1 MVKKFTKGQLVFKE
15 LFVGT
20 LIYVCVLG
28 FLNEYTDIVH
38 AQSFSYLFYASFVLE
53 LLTFLT
59 LLAKKK
65 VLSRLGEK
73 ESMKHKLVVVFGAWL
88 ILFLSKFVFIGAI
101 DVIFMGTVTVYG
113 FFNIFAVV
121 LLVTLIHKAADIL
134 FKRLGGP
141 EVEKMS
147 EY

>member
-1 MVKKFTKGQLVFKE
+1 MNEFSKKQLVFKE

-28 FLNEYTDIVH
+28 FLSDYTNIVY
-38 AQSFSYLFYASFVLE
+38 AKSFSYLFYASFVLE
-53 LLTFLT
+53 VLTFLT

-65 VLSRLGEK
+65 VLSRLNKK
-73 ESMKHKLVVVFGAWL
+73 EGAKHKAAVLLGAWL

-101 DVIFMGTVTVYG
+101 DLLFMGTVTVYG

-121 LLVTLIHKAADIL
+121 LTVTLVHKAADST
-134 FKRLGGP
+134 FKRLGGQKNDY
-141 EVEKMS
+141 EE
-147 EY
+147 E